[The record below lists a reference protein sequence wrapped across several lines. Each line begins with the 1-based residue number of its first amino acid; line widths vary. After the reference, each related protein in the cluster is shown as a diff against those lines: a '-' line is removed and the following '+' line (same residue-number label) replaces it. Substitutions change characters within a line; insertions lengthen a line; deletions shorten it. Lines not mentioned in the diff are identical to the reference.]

1 MAGIKA
7 VFMLVMVMV
16 ILIETVE
23 GSRQSDV
30 EEILA
35 QASKLE
41 NFYAARYME
50 TFTMLYTDDCRLF
63 IPGLLPIVGR
73 DGTTMSS
80 LVTQPVTLLSLPPA
94 TSLCL

>member
-7 VFMLVMVMV
+7 VFMLVMVMI
-16 ILIETVE
+16 ILTETVE

-41 NFYAARYME
+41 ISHAARDME

-63 IPGLLPIVGR
+63 IPGFLPVIGR
-73 DGTTMSS
+73 DGTSS
-80 LVTQPVTLLSLPPA
+80 LVTQPVTLLSLSRPRP
-94 TSLCL
+94 LPVCK